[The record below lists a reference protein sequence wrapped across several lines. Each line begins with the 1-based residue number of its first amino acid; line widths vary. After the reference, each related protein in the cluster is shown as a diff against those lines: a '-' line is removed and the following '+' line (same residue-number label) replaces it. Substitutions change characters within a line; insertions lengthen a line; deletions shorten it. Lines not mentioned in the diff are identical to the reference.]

1 MDLSFKNSGEAKVHY
16 GESDF
21 TILKDGIFVFC
32 AITKEKIPLH
42 SLRYWS
48 SIKQEAY
55 KDAQASLVAWKKD
68 H

>member
-1 MDLSFKNSGEAKVHY
+1 
-16 GESDF
+16 
-21 TILKDGIFVFC
+21 VFC